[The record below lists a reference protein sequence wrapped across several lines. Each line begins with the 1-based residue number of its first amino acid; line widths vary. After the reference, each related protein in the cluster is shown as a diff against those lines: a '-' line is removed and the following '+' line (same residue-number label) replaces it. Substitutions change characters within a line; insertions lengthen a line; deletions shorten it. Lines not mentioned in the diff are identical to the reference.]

1 MEVCSCGIIVSH
13 RRLLSVQVPLRYDPQ
28 SWRRTPPL
36 ERPPSP
42 GALSLGRVFFWSYRT
57 VKPLEEGIAIEGLC
71 LSFFRFIE

>member
-1 MEVCSCGIIVSH
+1 MVVCSCGIIVSH

-28 SWRRTPPL
+28 SWRRIPPL

-57 VKPLEEGIAIEGLC
+57 AKLPLEEMTADEGLRF
-71 LSFFRFIE
+71 LFRFIE